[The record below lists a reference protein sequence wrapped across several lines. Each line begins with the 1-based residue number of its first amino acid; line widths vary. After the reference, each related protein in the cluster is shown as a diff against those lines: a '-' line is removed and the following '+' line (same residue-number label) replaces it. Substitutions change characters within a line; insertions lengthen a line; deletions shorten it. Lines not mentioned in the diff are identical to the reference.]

1 MDDASIS
8 LPADAAIRRARPL
21 VSVLLPVF
29 NAEKYL
35 AAAIDSIL
43 RQTYRNLELIVIDD
57 GSVDGSAG
65 IISACADPRLVV
77 IRNETNLGVVA
88 TLNKGLAHARGDLDR
103 AHGRGR
109 RGRSPAHRKAGGLL
123 PASHEYRRARHGDH
137 ATSTT
142 TGR

>member
-8 LPADAAIRRARPL
+8 LPVDSPSGARRPL

-43 RQTYRNLELIVIDD
+43 RQTFRDLELIVIDD

-65 IISACADPRLVV
+65 IIAACTDPRLVV

-88 TLNKGLAHARGDLDR
+88 SLNKGLALARGDLIARMD
-103 AHGRGR
+103 ADDVADLR
-109 RGRSPAHRKAGGLL
+109 RIEKQVDYCLRQP
-123 PASHEYRRARHGDH
+123 ECRRAGHGDH
-137 ATSTT
+137 VH
-142 TGR
+142 R